1 VTGGVAGGLLLAFFA
16 MDAQRKDDAAVAPA
30 RRAEVIP
37 LDFYRTNFARGGRP
51 EDELLNAEWDT
62 LARLAQEAWTWRD
75 PESLAALGACVARL
89 GLRSLEDWGV

>member
-1 VTGGVAGGLLLAFFA
+1 
-16 MDAQRKDDAAVAPA
+16 MDAQRKDDAPAPPA

-37 LDFYRTNFARGGRP
+37 LEPYRRKMSHARP
-51 EDELLNAEWDT
+51 EDELLNAEWDV
-62 LARLAQEAWTWRD
+62 LARLAHEAWTWMD